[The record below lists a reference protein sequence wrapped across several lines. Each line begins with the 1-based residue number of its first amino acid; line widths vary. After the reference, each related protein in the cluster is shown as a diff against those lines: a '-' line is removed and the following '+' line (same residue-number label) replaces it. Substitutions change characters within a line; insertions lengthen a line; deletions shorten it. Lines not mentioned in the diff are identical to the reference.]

1 VFVVGWVDMD
11 GEDLKIL
18 GGSIKR
24 HYSIKEDPDRVILD
38 RIIDRTRFGS
48 GHRGALDYRT

>member
-1 VFVVGWVDMD
+1 MFVVGWVDMD